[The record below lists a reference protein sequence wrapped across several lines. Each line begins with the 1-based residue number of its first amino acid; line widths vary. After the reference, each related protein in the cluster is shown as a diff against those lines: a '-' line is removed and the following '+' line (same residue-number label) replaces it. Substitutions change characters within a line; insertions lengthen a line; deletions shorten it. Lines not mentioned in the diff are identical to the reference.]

1 MNILGTHQTRRAFTL
16 IELLVVIAIIAIL
29 AAMIL
34 PALASAKKKAQEVN
48 CLNSLRQ
55 WGLAAQIYGNDS
67 ADGIPRDGTDSGETY
82 SIYPPNKTGTP
93 IATAD
98 TSGTPNDPYAW
109 FNTLPQLVASQPLS
123 YYYAISA
130 AFQEKYPFPTND
142 VGKIWMCPSTQTSP
156 SDNFLPSASPGKYGF
171 FNYKMNLDLKATEY
185 IHPGYKS
192 LTYPSMPK
200 LSRIRNPSAVV
211 MMTES
216 AFSPTLEAY
225 VTAAGASDSTQNGT
239 FPSSRWTYFSK
250 LHNLGGN
257 LTFVDGHSSYFKW
270 SYVINQNWAATT
282 EHRTEKD
289 NPDIIWDMYRQ

>member
-1 MNILGTHQTRRAFTL
+1 MNIFGIHQTRRAFTL

-48 CLNSLRQ
+48 CLNSMRQ
-55 WGLAAQIYGNDS
+55 WGLATQIYGNDS

-82 SIYPPNKTGTP
+82 STFSGKTGNP

-123 YYYAISA
+123 SYYAIVEP
-130 AFQEKYPFPTND
+130 FQEKYPFPTND
-142 VGKIWMCPSTQTSP
+142 VGKIWMCPSAQTSP

-171 FNYKMNLDLKATEY
+171 FSYQMNQDLKATS
-185 IHPGYKS
+185 IIQPGYSS
-192 LTYPSMPK
+192 LKYPLMPK

-216 AFSPTLEAY
+216 AFSPTLETY
-225 VTAAGASDSTQNGT
+225 VTTSKVMASQNGT
-239 FPSSRWTYFSK
+239 FPASRYNYFTQR
-250 LHNLGGN
+250 HNLGGN
-257 LTFVDGHSSYFKW
+257 LVFVDGHSSYFKW
-270 SYVINQNWAATT
+270 SYVYNQNWAAALDY
-282 EHRTEKD
+282 RDEKD